1 MSGLSCQ
8 LVAILLTLSP
18 LITNQPGRAPNQPIS
33 VLFQQE
39 NGTQKDEL
47 EEIKEFC
54 RRLSG
59 NAPGEKQTGVI
70 LLEAP
75 VFTLLSDSSG
85 LSFEHHPLAPM
96 IEAGSP
102 GEAKT
107 LCYIRETTEEAGKYS
122 GGEAAYRFK
131 WQVYVL
137 RWPDRQLVDKDTFTG
152 DLAYSTVKGQPGYGP
167 RPADWATRYLL
178 SLVKTPHLF
187 HAIDS
192 TARYNLST
200 DDFVESVDFSPDGSL
215 FCIGTGNGSRIFKL
229 KEDAQ
234 VMFLK
239 GDAEH
244 ISFSPDGRFLAS
256 SSGYDGMVSLW
267 DAATGQLLKTWKG
280 HKEYANDI
288 AFSRD
293 GKTFVSAGGDNMIHL
308 WSAPEGELVRTLD
321 AQSWVESITFSPD
334 GSLLAASDRDR
345 KVKVWSTESWVLSKE
360 IEVPF
365 IVGSVVFSPS
375 GKDLAC
381 GGLDGAFIWSIEAGT
396 MTKELP
402 VRRVRSVDWSPDGK
416 NIATGDDSGALR
428 LWDSTS
434 GNLIREMPHHGDW
447 VFTVAF
453 SKDGKWLASGSSDGT
468 ARVWPIE

>member
-1 MSGLSCQ
+1 MSEHAIRLVLLLLASSSLFSNPEILARQKTIPGL
-8 LVAILLTLSP
+8 I
-18 LITNQPGRAPNQPIS
+18 
-33 VLFQQE
+33 QQE

-54 RRLSG
+54 KRLPG
-59 NAPGEKQTGVI
+59 GAPGEKQTGVI
-70 LLEAP
+70 VLEAP
-75 VFTLLSDSSG
+75 VFTLLSDASG

-96 IEAGSP
+96 IEASSP
-102 GEAKT
+102 GDAKT

-122 GGEAAYRFK
+122 GGEAAYRFT
-131 WQVYVL
+131 WDVFVV
-137 RWPDRQLVDKDTFTG
+137 RWPERQLMDKGTFTG

-167 RPADWATRYLL
+167 RPEDWATRYLL

-192 TARYNLST
+192 TARYLST
-200 DDFVESVDFSPDGSL
+200 DDFVESVNFSPDGSL
-215 FCIGTGNGSRIFKL
+215 FCFGTGNGSRIFRL
-229 KEDAQ
+229 KDDAQ

-244 ISFSPDGRFLAS
+244 ISFSPDGQFLAS

-267 DAATGQLLKTWKG
+267 DALTGQPLKTWKA
-280 HKEYANDI
+280 HKEYGNDVT
-288 AFSRD
+288 FSKD

-308 WSAPEGELVRTLD
+308 WTAPGGELVRTLD
-321 AQSWVESITFSPD
+321 AQSWVESVAFSPD

-345 KVKVWSTESWVLSKE
+345 KIKIWSTESWLLSKA

-365 IVGSVVFSPS
+365 IVESVAFSPS
-375 GKDLAC
+375 GKELAC
-381 GGLDGAFIWSIEAGT
+381 GGLDGAFIWSIEAGA

-402 VRRVRSVDWSPDGK
+402 IRWVRSVDWSPDGK
-416 NIATGDDSGALR
+416 MIATGDDSGALK
-428 LWDSTS
+428 LWDCAT

-447 VFTVAF
+447 VFAVAF

-468 ARVWPIE
+468 ARVWPLE